1 MGDYLRATKTK
12 KRSFVYQKYFP
23 SSGKKEMGWLPIKE
37 ARLKRMRKFPRKL
50 ITKEG
55 MKTYR

>member
-1 MGDYLRATKTK
+1 MEDYLRATKTK
-12 KRSFVYQKYFP
+12 KRSFVYQ
-23 SSGKKEMGWLPIKE
+23 KKEMGWLPIKE

-50 ITKEG
+50 IMKEG